1 MTTTQKQRVWWIG
14 GLSLAAFYFLPS
26 SITHS
31 SRAPSAAPPRVANAG
46 KSKPTTPTVPPA
58 GASGANGLAPAVA
71 DPSIAFAGLL
81 GTWQGGGPL
90 PGHGMCSL
98 KFELRKKTDGPG
110 QFSGYPLLI
119 CMPLIPGSITH
130 SGGNPQDALLAQYS
144 PLSAV
149 LTGTPVNGSLQFTVD
164 KVIGK
169 GASGCALSSFTLT
182 PFGADQL
189 AAEWQEGTCQ
199 GGQILLKRAGR

>member
-1 MTTTQKQRVWWIG
+1 MTTTQKQRLLWIG
-14 GLSLAAFYFLPS
+14 GLSLAAFYYLPS
-26 SITHS
+26 FIHS
-31 SRAPSAAPPRVANAG
+31 SRPPAPAVPPALKASAS
-46 KSKPTTPTVPPA
+46 KSTTPTVPPA
-58 GASGANGLAPAVA
+58 ATPGAAP
-71 DPSIAFAGLL
+71 DPSVAFAGLL

-98 KFELRKKTDGPG
+98 KFELRRKADAPG
-110 QFSGYPLLI
+110 QFSGFPLLT

-144 PLSAV
+144 PLSAI
-149 LTGTPVNGSLQFTVD
+149 LTGTTVNSLPQFTVD

-169 GASGCALSSFTLT
+169 GASGCALSSFEAT

-189 AAEWQEGTCQ
+189 IAEWKEGTCQ
-199 GGQILLKRAGR
+199 GGLLVLRKIGR